1 MTPTSSLDVQP
12 ESQFAQGVSPRRKL
26 FGAVMTA
33 SVMVCALLAALPLVS
48 ILWTVIT
55 NGIAHLSPQVFTELP
70 PPPMVEGGGLRN
82 ALMGT
87 FWVLLIGSLISVP
100 FGILVAVYVS
110 EFARDTRF
118 ANFVRFGI
126 NVLSGVPS
134 IVAGLFAYG
143 VVVLV
148 MGSFSAWAGGV
159 ALAVLMLPIVERT
172 AEEGLKSIPQDIRQ
186 GAIGLGATNFQT
198 ISQIVLP
205 SALPFIATGVTLSLA
220 RAIGETAPLLFTA
233 LFSQFDTDS
242 LSDPTATLSVLIYN
256 FSSSP
261 FQNQKDL
268 AWVASLLVVSIILV
282 VSIVARRIAK
292 RQAF

>member
-1 MTPTSSLDVQP
+1 MTQNTPPD
-12 ESQFAQGVSPRRKL
+12 SQFSYGVSPSRKA
-26 FGAVMTA
+26 FGSLMTSLVVGCAV
-33 SVMVCALLAALPLVS
+33 LAALPLFS

-55 NGIAHLSPQVFTELP
+55 NGIIHFNFNVFTELP
-70 PPPMVEGGGLRN
+70 PPPMVKGGGFRN
-82 ALMGT
+82 AL
-87 FWVLLIGSLISVP
+87 IGSFFVLILASSLSVP

-110 EFARDTRF
+110 EFARDSQF
-118 ANFVRFGI
+118 SKFVRLGI

-134 IVAGLFAYG
+134 IVAGLFSYG
-143 VVVLV
+143 VVVLA

-172 AEEGLKSIPQDIRQ
+172 AEEGLKSIPPDIRQ

-233 LFSQFDTDS
+233 LFNQFDAKS

-256 FSSSP
+256 FSTSP
-261 FQNQKDL
+261 FKNQKEL
-268 AWVASLLVVSIILV
+268 AWVAALLVLAIILV
-282 VSIVARRIAK
+282 ISIVARRIAK

>member
-1 MTPTSSLDVQP
+1 MTQSSSN
-12 ESQFAQGVSPRRKL
+12 SQFAQGVSPRRKA
-26 FGAVMTA
+26 FGSFMTTL
-33 SVMVCALLAALPLVS
+33 VVLCALLAALPLFS

-55 NGIAHLSPQVFTELP
+55 NGITHLNPQVFTELP
-70 PPPMVEGGGLRN
+70 PPPMVDGGGFRN
-82 ALMGT
+82 ALAGT
-87 FWVLLIGSLISVP
+87 FWVLLIASLLSVP

-110 EFARDTRF
+110 EFARDTQF
-118 ANFVRFGI
+118 ARFVRFGI

-134 IVAGLFAYG
+134 IIAGLFAYG
-143 VVVLV
+143 VVVLTV
-148 MGSFSAWAGGV
+148 GSFSAWAGGV

-172 AEEGLKSIPQDIRQ
+172 AEEGLKSIPPDIRQ

-198 ISQIVLP
+198 IAKIVLP

-233 LFSQFDTDS
+233 LFNQFDAKS

-256 FSSSP
+256 FSTSP

-268 AWVASLLVVSIILV
+268 AWAASLIVVGIILV
-282 VSIVARRIAK
+282 ISIVARRIAK
-292 RQAF
+292 RQVF

>member
-1 MTPTSSLDVQP
+1 MTDASPP
-12 ESQFAQGVSPRRKL
+12 NSQFAYGVSPVRKA
-26 FGAVMTA
+26 FGSFMTA
-33 SVMVCALLAALPLVS
+33 LVIGCAVLAALPLFS

-55 NGIAHLSPQVFTELP
+55 NGISNLDPKVFTELP
-70 PPPMVEGGGLRN
+70 PPPMVKGGGFRN
-82 ALMGT
+82 ALMGS
-87 FWVLLIGSLISVP
+87 FSVLLLASLLSVP

-110 EFARDTRF
+110 EFARDTKF
-118 ANFVRFGI
+118 SKFVRFGI

-143 VVVLV
+143 VVVLM

-172 AEEGLKSIPQDIRQ
+172 AEEGLKSIPPDIRQ

-198 ISQIVLP
+198 ISQVVLP

-233 LFSQFDTDS
+233 LFNQFDAKS
-242 LSDPTATLSVLIYN
+242 LSEPTATLSVLIYN
-256 FSSSP
+256 FSTSP
-261 FQNQKDL
+261 FKNQKDL
-268 AWVASLLVVSIILV
+268 AWVAALLVLIIILII
-282 VSIVARRIAK
+282 SIVARRIAK
-292 RQAF
+292 RQVF

>member
-1 MTPTSSLDVQP
+1 MTTLVV
-12 ESQFAQGVSPRRKL
+12 G
-26 FGAVMTA
+26 
-33 SVMVCALLAALPLVS
+33 CALLAALPLFS

-55 NGIAHLSPQVFTELP
+55 NGVAHLSPRVFTELP
-70 PPPMVEGGGLRN
+70 PPPMVDGGGFRN

-87 FWVLLIGSLISVP
+87 FWVLVLASLISVP

-110 EFARDTRF
+110 EFARDSQF
-118 ANFVRFGI
+118 SKFVRFGI

-134 IVAGLFAYG
+134 IVAGLFSYG
-143 VVVLV
+143 VVVLL
-148 MGSFSAWAGGV
+148 MGGFSAWAGGV

-172 AEEGLKSIPQDIRQ
+172 AEEGLKSIPPEIRQ

-233 LFSQFDTDS
+233 LFNQFDAKS

-256 FSSSP
+256 FSTSP

-268 AWVASLLVVSIILV
+268 AWVASLLVIGIILV
-282 VSIVARRIAK
+282 ISIVARRIAQ

>member
-1 MTPTSSLDVQP
+1 MTNAPP
-12 ESQFAQGVSPRRKL
+12 PNSQFAYGVSPSRKA
-26 FGAVMTA
+26 FGSFMTA
-33 SVMVCALLAALPLVS
+33 LVVGCAVLAALPLFS

-55 NGIAHLSPQVFTELP
+55 NGISHFDPKVFTELP
-70 PPPMVEGGGLRN
+70 PPPMVKGGGFRN
-82 ALMGT
+82 ALMGSAS
-87 FWVLLIGSLISVP
+87 VLLLASLLSVP

-110 EFARDTRF
+110 EFARDTKF
-118 ANFVRFGI
+118 SKFVRFGI

-172 AEEGLKSIPQDIRQ
+172 AEEGLKSIPPDIRQ

-233 LFSQFDTDS
+233 LFNQFDAES
-242 LSDPTATLSVLIYN
+242 LSKPTATLSVLIYN
-256 FSSSP
+256 FSTSP
-261 FQNQKDL
+261 FKNQKDL
-268 AWVASLLVVSIILV
+268 AWVAALLVLIIILV
-282 VSIVARRIAK
+282 ISIVARRIAK
-292 RQAF
+292 RQVF